1 MLTDFFWEQ
10 MLDDVIEELATS
22 QPVVE
27 YCTEMN
33 ANYVK
38 ENFTPRDLS
47 VSADKNVRHF
57 LTKYTNGTVSLK

>member
-10 MLDDVIEELATS
+10 MLDEVVEELATS

-33 ANYVK
+33 SNYVK
-38 ENFTPRDLS
+38 ENFAPRDLC
-47 VSADKNVRHF
+47 VTADKNVSRR
-57 LTKYTNGTVSLK
+57 LDR